1 MKTFLGRRVIMT
13 TLDEVPR
20 AFRACPG
27 YIALNPR
34 EVEAI
39 ERNAPEDKATVEEL
53 LAIVFAETAADASLR
68 MPKVRKR
75 TRRLGPSTRLA
86 MLGTLN
92 PGRAT

>member
-13 TLDEVPR
+13 TLDEIPR

-39 ERNAPEDKATVEEL
+39 NRNTV
-53 LAIVFAETAADASLR
+53 SR
-68 MPKVRKR
+68 YKVRPDI
-75 TRRLGPSTRLA
+75 LGRSDPGDRSTSV
-86 MLGTLN
+86 G
-92 PGRAT
+92 

>member
-39 ERNAPEDKATVEEL
+39 ERNTEDDTAVVKELVEIAL
-53 LAIVFAETAADASLR
+53 AETAADARLA
-68 MPKVRKR
+68 MVAPKKR
-75 TRRLGPSTRLA
+75 RRRLGPSTRLA